1 MLQPGILRAIVVG
14 IAATLIMTIV
24 MYRLPVIGYPAI
36 DAISSLGALSPY
48 VAAFLPFRIS
58 PYLLGVAVHLM
69 IGVIL
74 ALIYAVLFYSSLP
87 GPKWFKGVVFSFLP
101 WLFAITL
108 LGPSLQFV
116 SRSLRP
122 ASSSPIASPS
132 TPVNPGTPP
141 GTADPYDPPVDPG
154 GPQQTNSPAAPLLN
168 PWIPSAADRTATCP
182 QLPSLILHLIYG
194 LVLGIFYRHR
204 FVAVKV
210 LR

>member
-1 MLQPGILRAIVVG
+1 MIQPGILRAIIVG
-14 IAATLIMTIV
+14 IVATLIMTIV

-36 DAISSLGALSPY
+36 DVISSLGALSPY
-48 VAAFLPFRIS
+48 VGAFLPFRVS
-58 PYLLGVAVHLM
+58 PYLLGVVVHLM

-108 LGPSLQFV
+108 LGPSVQLASQIF
-116 SRSLRP
+116 RP
-122 ASSSPIASPS
+122 TSSSSIANPS
-132 TPVNPGTPP
+132 TPVNPCTPP
-141 GTADPYDPPVDPG
+141 GTVNPYDPPMNPCA
-154 GPQQTNSPAAPLLN
+154 PQQTNSSEATLPN
-168 PWIPSAADRTATCP
+168 PWIPSATDRAAICP

-194 LVLGIFYRHR
+194 LALGIFYRHR